1 MTSSLNR
8 DNLNL
13 LLMFDDAVYIEFL
26 IQSMQSKGVKIVNF
40 PTIYDHASI
49 IPFLL
54 SNDHS
59 IIVFRNPKKEL
70 LPMLRMIIRR
80 GTIKYKEP
88 IAVNLT
94 IWVLIDVLTYVEKG
108 IKNASEKKPPKKL

>member
-1 MTSSLNR
+1 
-8 DNLNL
+8 
-13 LLMFDDAVYIEFL
+13 
-26 IQSMQSKGVKIVNF
+26 MQSKGVKIVNF

-80 GTIKYKEP
+80 GSIKYKEP
-88 IAVNLT
+88 ITVNLT
-94 IWVLIDVLTYVEKG
+94 IWVLIDVLSYIEKG
-108 IKNASEKKPPKKL
+108 IKNASEKRPPKKLQEMIFKDYGVDFPPLFDIALDIS